1 MKRLAFPVIV
11 VAAAT
16 SLAVMATTAW
26 SDSTAES
33 QPQPICGERNA
44 VVKSLS
50 DQFNERPQA
59 VGMVDKDAVMEVFV
73 SDSGSWTILATGT
86 DGISCL
92 VSSGEGWETKSAVIG
107 VGA

>member
-16 SLAVMATTAW
+16 SLAVMANTAW
-26 SDSTAES
+26 SDSTG
-33 QPQPICGERNA
+33 PQPICGQRAEI
-44 VVKSLS
+44 VQSLA
-50 DQFNERPQA
+50 DQFHERPQA
-59 VGMVDKDAVMEVFV
+59 VGVVDKEAVMELFV
-73 SDSGSWTILATGT
+73 SESGSWTMLATGT

-92 VSSGEGWETKSAVIG
+92 VSSGEAWETKSAVIG

>member
-1 MKRLAFPVIV
+1 MKRLAFSVLV

-16 SLAVMATTAW
+16 SLAAMATNAG
-26 SDSTAES
+26 SES
-33 QPQPICGERNA
+33 IDTQPICGERNA
-44 VVKSLS
+44 VVKSLA

-73 SDSGSWTILATGT
+73 SESGSWTILATGT

-92 VSSGEGWETKSAVIG
+92 VSSGEGWEERSAVVG